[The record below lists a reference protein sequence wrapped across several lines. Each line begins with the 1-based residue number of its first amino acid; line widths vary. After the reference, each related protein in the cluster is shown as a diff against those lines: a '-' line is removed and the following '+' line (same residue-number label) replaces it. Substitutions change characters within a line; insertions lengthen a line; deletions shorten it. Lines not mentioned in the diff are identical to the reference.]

1 MDIFEKKDTSFPY
14 FFLSY
19 ILVAK
24 SCLFLIISIIK
35 IYCCFITN
43 KAAVLAAIDPI
54 AAFAIVSVDSISN
67 TFPK

>member
-35 IYCCFITN
+35 IYCFITN

-54 AAFAIVSVDSISN
+54 AAFAIVSVGSISN